1 MSLGWRLERNDLS
14 PCILCRVVLGLPTP
28 QWHLGDPTVD
38 VSSSFL
44 YLAYFPESEDFF
56 GCLQV
61 VWSVV
66 KEEPEAG
73 VRQDSGLSQ
82 GTSWWYVSSK
92 GPAHHWRSICVWI
105 NNGRDRWNCWGGRFQ
120 LPAQDHFL
128 LVEAVKL
135 WLWPGSLIWRP
146 SAFLD
151 SPLAGVVKW
160 ARVRMRGSSQ
170 WPPGCW

>member
-1 MSLGWRLERNDLS
+1 MHDTKQCGLYSLGTGSFGSWSDLS
-14 PCILCRVVLGLPTP
+14 YRNKTVRRVEEGRN
-28 QWHLGDPTVD
+28 QR
-38 VSSSFL
+38 
-44 YLAYFPESEDFF
+44 
-56 GCLQV
+56 
-61 VWSVV
+61 

-105 NNGRDRWNCWGGRFQ
+105 NKGRDRWNCWGGRFQ